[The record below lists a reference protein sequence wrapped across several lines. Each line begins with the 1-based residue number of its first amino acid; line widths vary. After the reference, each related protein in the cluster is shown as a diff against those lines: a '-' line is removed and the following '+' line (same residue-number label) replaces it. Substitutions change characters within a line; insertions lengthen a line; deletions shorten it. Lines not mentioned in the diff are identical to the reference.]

1 MEGHKSK
8 EKLASGHAG
17 ASEIFKSMEV
27 NNNFHKDIEV
37 KDSSCVLPFEVGALS
52 ESLSVLK

>member
-8 EKLASGHAG
+8 EKLASRHTC
-17 ASEIFKSMEV
+17 ASESFKGMEV
-27 NNNFHKDIEV
+27 NNNFHNDIEV
-37 KDSSCVLPFEVGALS
+37 KDSSRVLPFEVGALS